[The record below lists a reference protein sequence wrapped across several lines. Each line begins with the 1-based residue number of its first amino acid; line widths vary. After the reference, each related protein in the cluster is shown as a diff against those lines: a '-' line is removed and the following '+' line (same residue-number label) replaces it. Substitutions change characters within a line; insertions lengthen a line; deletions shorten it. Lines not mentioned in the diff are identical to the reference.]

1 MPVTSTSSTAAH
13 RPLPRRRWPAHPA
26 VVAVGWV
33 IAHLVPVAWIMSAGT
48 STGDIRY
55 YFRGLTGAEAGAM
68 DEYPEVGT
76 WPARIVELVTSL
88 GGARADEDTFVTGFV
103 ALSVLVSGIF
113 TWCLWRAVRHT
124 GSWPVW
130 FWILFAGVSGPIF
143 LTRLDIFPGLLV
155 AGYAALLFAGSRR
168 SRSGWSGWSA
178 RAATALLA
186 AATMMKLWPGVLGA
200 ALVGGFRRAS
210 TWVRVCWF
218 FGSLAVLC
226 VVVAV
231 SGGVDRLLSPLT
243 YQGDRGLQ
251 VESIAATPWVLAAA
265 LHRIVDGPAG
275 APVPWA
281 ITYAASKSYEISG
294 PGTGVTL
301 TVLTVLTAATI
312 LAAVVW
318 ALRRL
323 IRDDWTPARAVSFS
337 VALIMLI
344 IVTNKVFSPQY
355 LVWVAPVVAVA
366 LVVARRP
373 VVTLISVEILVTA
386 LLTTMVYP
394 VFYDWLIANP
404 PYEVAAV
411 ALLLRNVAVV
421 VLAVTCVRWAF
432 SPAGPADRPVPA
444 GVGNEAG

>member
-1 MPVTSTSSTAAH
+1 MPVTSTSSAAAH
-13 RPLPRRRWPAHPA
+13 RPLPRRRWLAHPA

-55 YFRGLTGAEAGAM
+55 YFRGITGAEAGAM

-88 GGARADEDTFVTGFV
+88 GGANENTFVTGFV

-113 TWCLWRAVRHT
+113 TCCLWRAGRDVD
-124 GSWPVW
+124 SWPVW
-130 FWILFAGVSGPIF
+130 FWILFAGASGPIF

-155 AGYAALLFAGSRR
+155 AGYAALLFTGSRWPR
-168 SRSGWSGWSA
+168 HS

-218 FGSLAVLC
+218 FGSLALLC
-226 VVVAV
+226 VVVV
-231 SGGVDRLLSPLT
+231 VVGGVDRLFSPLT

-265 LHRIVDGPAG
+265 LHRLVDGSTGTPA
-275 APVPWA
+275 PWS
-281 ITYAASKSYEISG
+281 INYAASKSYEITG
-294 PGTGVTL
+294 PGTGATL
-301 TVLTVLTAATI
+301 TVLTVLTAASI

-323 IRDDWTPARAVSFS
+323 VRDDWTPVRAVSFS

-432 SPAGPADRPVPA
+432 SPVGPSDRPEPA

>member
-1 MPVTSTSSTAAH
+1 VR
-13 RPLPRRRWPAHPA
+13 RPLPRRRWLAHPA
-26 VVAVGWV
+26 VVSVGWV
-33 IAHLVPVAWIMSAGT
+33 LAHLVPVAWIMSAGT

-55 YFRGLTGAEAGAM
+55 YFRGITGAEAGAM

-88 GGARADEDTFVTGFV
+88 GGAGSDENTFVTGFV
-103 ALSVLVSGIF
+103 TLSVLVSGIF
-113 TWCLWRAVRHT
+113 TWCLWRAVRDVD
-124 GSWPVW
+124 SWPVW

-155 AGYAALLFAGSRR
+155 AGYAALLFTGSRWPRR
-168 SRSGWSGWSA
+168 S

-218 FGSLAVLC
+218 FGSLALLC
-226 VVVAV
+226 VVVLV

-265 LHRIVDGPAG
+265 LHRLVDGSAG
-275 APVPWA
+275 EPVPWS
-281 ITYAASKSYEISG
+281 INYAASKSYEITG
-294 PGTGVTL
+294 PGTGATL
-301 TVLTVLTAATI
+301 TVLTVLTAASI
-312 LAAVVW
+312 LAAVAW

-323 IRDDWTPARAVSFS
+323 VRDDWTPARAVSFS

-366 LVVARRP
+366 LVVSRRR
-373 VVTLISVEILVTA
+373 VVTVISVEILVTA

-421 VLAVTCVRWAF
+421 VLAVTCLRWAF
-432 SPAGPADRPVPA
+432 SPADPPARPGPGA
-444 GVGNEAG
+444 VGREAG